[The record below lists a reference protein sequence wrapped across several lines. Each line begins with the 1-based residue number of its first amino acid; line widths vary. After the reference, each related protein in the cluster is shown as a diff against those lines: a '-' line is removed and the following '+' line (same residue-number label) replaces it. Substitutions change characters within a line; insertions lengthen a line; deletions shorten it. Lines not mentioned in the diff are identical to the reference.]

1 VQGIPN
7 AALFSFCRTLDDVG
21 CGFYPNSKFVHVD
34 VRKPGTGHKKNS
46 PAVAFAVRDFINR
59 KKAKDFGR
67 MLREGKFD
75 YPATNEETESRD
87 I

>member
-1 VQGIPN
+1 MDLD
-7 AALFSFCRTLDDVG
+7 ADTLSELLKV
-21 CGFYPNSKFVHVD
+21 
-34 VRKPGTGHKKNS
+34 TGLKKNS

-59 KKAKDFGR
+59 KKARSFGR

-75 YPATNEETESRD
+75 YPATNEQVESRD

>member
-1 VQGIPN
+1 MRMTVKIDEK
-7 AALFSFCRTLDDVG
+7 TLEELLKV
-21 CGFYPNSKFVHVD
+21 
-34 VRKPGTGHKKNS
+34 TGHSKNS

-75 YPATNEETESRD
+75 YPATNEETEARD
-87 I
+87 V

>member
-1 VQGIPN
+1 MRMTVD
-7 AALFSFCRTLDDVG
+7 LDEKTLSELLKV
-21 CGFYPNSKFVHVD
+21 
-34 VRKPGTGHKKNS
+34 TGHKKNS
-46 PAVAFAVRDFINR
+46 PAVAFAVRDFVNR

-75 YPATNEETESRD
+75 YPAKNEEIEKHD

>member
-1 VQGIPN
+1 MTVE
-7 AALFSFCRTLDDVG
+7 LDEKTLDEL
-21 CGFYPNSKFVHVD
+21 SKV
-34 VRKPGTGHKKNS
+34 TGIKKNS

-75 YPATNEETESRD
+75 YPATNEEIEEQDR
-87 I
+87 

>member
-1 VQGIPN
+1 MTVEIDGK
-7 AALFSFCRTLDDVG
+7 TLDELLKV
-21 CGFYPNSKFVHVD
+21 
-34 VRKPGTGHKKNS
+34 TGHKKNS

-75 YPATNEETESRD
+75 YPATNKEVELRD

>member
-1 VQGIPN
+1 MRMTVELDEATLAELSKVTGI
-7 AALFSFCRTLDDVG
+7 
-21 CGFYPNSKFVHVD
+21 
-34 VRKPGTGHKKNS
+34 KKNS
-46 PAVAFAVRDFINR
+46 PAIAFAVRDFLNR

-75 YPATNEETESRD
+75 YPATNEEIEKRD

>member
-1 VQGIPN
+1 MTVEIEEK
-7 AALFSFCRTLDDVG
+7 TLDELTKV
-21 CGFYPNSKFVHVD
+21 
-34 VRKPGTGHKKNS
+34 TGIKKNS

-75 YPATNEETESRD
+75 YPATNAEIEAQGT
-87 I
+87 

>member
-1 VQGIPN
+1 MRMTVEIDEKTMDELAKVTGI
-7 AALFSFCRTLDDVG
+7 
-21 CGFYPNSKFVHVD
+21 
-34 VRKPGTGHKKNS
+34 KKNS
-46 PAVAFAVRDFINR
+46 PAVAFAVRDFLNR

-87 I
+87 R

>member
-1 VQGIPN
+1 MRMTVE
-7 AALFSFCRTLDDVG
+7 LDDKTLDELTKV
-21 CGFYPNSKFVHVD
+21 
-34 VRKPGTGHKKNS
+34 TGIKKNS

-75 YPATNEETESRD
+75 YPATNEEIELRD
-87 I
+87 R

>member
-1 VQGIPN
+1 MRMTVEIDGK
-7 AALFSFCRTLDDVG
+7 TLDELLKV
-21 CGFYPNSKFVHVD
+21 
-34 VRKPGTGHKKNS
+34 TGHKKNS

-75 YPATNEETESRD
+75 YPATNKEVELRD

>member
-1 VQGIPN
+1 MRMTVE
-7 AALFSFCRTLDDVG
+7 LDNKILDELIE
-21 CGFYPNSKFVHVD
+21 SHRLS
-34 VRKPGTGHKKNS
+34 RKIVLP
-46 PAVAFAVRDFINR
+46 VAFAVRDFVNR

-75 YPATNEETESRD
+75 YPATNKEVESRD